1 MQTMLMNVLV
11 GYGCIALRGVICVG
25 FNRGQQK
32 MSIDVVNKLVTF
44 MVRLT
49 SSSKRVL
56 APTMLALFYRLCFPF
71 YYIFPCAA
79 VFMFILLQVL
89 SLLLLSYFCKTA
101 VSEKQHTDC
110 HHPHTR
116 VAQLHTCTLAHLHTR
131 LRAKI
136 HPHTRMRAHTHTHT
150 HTPARTRTHPIPTA

>member
-1 MQTMLMNVLV
+1 MSQTFVSINEHTSSVLLRALCCKLYAFSSSTSLAVVHAQIMQTMLMNVLV
-11 GYGCIALRGVICVG
+11 GCGCIALRGVICVG

-71 YYIFPCAA
+71 LLYHSVCRCLYVRPSAGVIITTTFIF
-79 VFMFILLQVL
+79 L
-89 SLLLLSYFCKTA
+89 
-101 VSEKQHTDC
+101 
-110 HHPHTR
+110 
-116 VAQLHTCTLAHLHTR
+116 
-131 LRAKI
+131 
-136 HPHTRMRAHTHTHT
+136 
-150 HTPARTRTHPIPTA
+150 